1 MDANEYEFTDTV
13 LVCVDCGRSFIFTA
27 GEQAYYASKFLI
39 TTKRCQSCRDLRKK
53 TLAIS
58 LEARK

>member
-1 MDANEYEFTDTV
+1 LDANEYEFTDTV

-39 TTKRCQSCRDLRKK
+39 TTKRCQSC
-53 TLAIS
+53 
-58 LEARK
+58 